1 MPAQYYEYR
10 DGDTILEAYVALPA
24 KLSGK
29 CPAVLVSHAWS
40 GRSDFEC
47 EKAEQLAELG
57 YVGIAIDNFGKGVLG
72 NSNEERAELMKP
84 FMDDRGK
91 LRQRL
96 EASINAVA
104 NLDAVDTSRMA
115 AIGFCFGGLCVLDI
129 ARSGADLRGVVS
141 FHGLFNAAEN
151 LPIVPVKASVLA
163 LHGNDDPMVPPEK
176 VLSLASELTTAGAN
190 WQIHVYG
197 GTMHAFTN
205 PDANAPEHGM
215 MFNPVAADRAWTSMQ
230 NFLAEVLA

>member
-1 MPAQYYEYR
+1 MSAMPFEYR
-10 DGDTILEAYVALPA
+10 DGDTVLEAYVALPA
-24 KLSGK
+24 GISGK

-47 EKAEQLAELG
+47 EKADQLAALG
-57 YVGIAIDNFGKGVLG
+57 YVGIAIDNFGKGVHG
-72 NSNEERAELMKP
+72 KNNEENAALMKP
-84 FMDDRGK
+84 FIDDRAR
-91 LRQRL
+91 LRRRL
-96 EASINAVA
+96 EAALSAVA

-115 AIGFCFGGLCVLDI
+115 AIGFCFGGLCVLDM

-141 FHGLFNAAEN
+141 FHGLFDAAAG
-151 LPIVPVKASVLA
+151 LPVVPIKASVLA
-163 LHGNDDPMVPPEK
+163 LHGNDDPMVPPEN
-176 VLSLASELTTAGAN
+176 VQRLASELTTAGAN

-205 PDANAPEHGM
+205 PDANAPDQGM
-215 MFNPVAADRAWTSMQ
+215 AFNPLAADRAWTSMT